1 MNETAELRS
10 AIEGLYKTFNRYPR
24 PSKIEYC
31 PCGCTKSE
39 EVLPLLA
46 GPLGD
51 LEFDSLGNYSL
62 SAMTTQ
68 GSVYDFKYFLPRLL
82 EGIAQE
88 PYGYNPE
95 ILFGKL
101 RYGKWLTWDEE
112 EISAVREY
120 MVGLWRLG
128 LRSYPI
134 TQTLPAFV
142 EIETLLASLGST
154 GDQMDR
160 YLAIWDETHLTAA
173 DQHLIQFV
181 TMYGADF
188 AEGRSLC
195 FGFWEN
201 LREQSEEIRRWLL
214 KPDLLDRV
222 VRSRQ
227 LLEIDGYE
235 QLFDPALQVLRA
247 ESIATYS

>member
-1 MNETAELRS
+1 MNEIAQLRS
-10 AIEGLYKTFNRYPR
+10 TIQGLYKTFNRYPR
-24 PSKIEYC
+24 PSEIKYC
-31 PCGCTKSE
+31 PCGCTKPE

-46 GPLGD
+46 SPLGD
-51 LEFDSLGNYSL
+51 LEFDSLGNYSF

-68 GSVYDFKYFLPRLL
+68 GSVSDFKYFLPRLL

-88 PYGYNPE
+88 SYRYNPE

-112 EISAVREY
+112 EITGVREY
-120 MVGLWRLG
+120 MTALWRLG
-128 LRSYPI
+128 LHSYPI
-134 TQTLPAFV
+134 APVLPAFFEV
-142 EIETLLASLGST
+142 ETLLGSLAST
-154 GDQMDR
+154 GDRMEH
-160 YLAIWDETHLTAA
+160 YLAIWDGTHVVAA

-188 AEGRSLC
+188 AEGKSLC

-201 LREQSEEIRRWLL
+201 LREQSEEFRRWLL
-214 KPDLLDRV
+214 KAGTLGRV
-222 VRSRQ
+222 AQSRE

-235 QLFDPALQVLRA
+235 NLFDLALQVLRA
-247 ESIATYS
+247 ESIATFS